1 MVILKVLA
9 SINGIDIL
17 TVLTYEISKTGK
29 KVERFR
35 GSNSNPEK
43 EIIPKAGMLPPDQ
56 RTSSDA
62 FATFYLVILQ
72 PLRF

>member
-1 MVILKVLA
+1 MVVLKVLA

-43 EIIPKAGMLPPDQ
+43 ETILTADMLTTRPETEP
-56 RTSSDA
+56 
-62 FATFYLVILQ
+62 
-72 PLRF
+72 